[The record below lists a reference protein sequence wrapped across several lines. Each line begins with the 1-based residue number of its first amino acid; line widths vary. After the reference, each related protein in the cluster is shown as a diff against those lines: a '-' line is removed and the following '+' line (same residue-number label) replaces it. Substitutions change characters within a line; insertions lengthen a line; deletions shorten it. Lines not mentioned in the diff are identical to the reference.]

1 MDATLPAPDPWVAD
15 LVPAWTAENTQPALD
30 VACGSGRNA
39 LWLAA
44 AGLEVAGVDRAAGAV
59 ARARAA
65 ARRLGL
71 PSARFRVRDVEAD
84 GLPEGPWGAV
94 VVCRYLHRPLLPRL
108 SEVLR
113 PGGWLVYRT
122 HLAHPIRAPGARPRR
137 RAFLLDS
144 GELLRAFAHLEVLRY
159 EERAGPDGAWAG
171 LVARR
176 PYSS

>member
-1 MDATLPAPDPWVAD
+1 MDAQLPAPDPWVAD
-15 LVPAWTAENTQPALD
+15 LTAAWAAGSVQPVLD

-44 AGLEVAGVDRAAGAV
+44 AGLRVVGVDRSAGAV
-59 ARARAA
+59 ERARAT
-65 ARRLGL
+65 ARRRGL
-71 PSARFRVRDVEAD
+71 ATARFRVRDVEAA
-84 GLPEGPWGAV
+84 GPPAGPWGAV

-108 SEVLR
+108 AEALR

-122 HLAHPIRAPGARPRR
+122 HLAHPLRAPDARPRR
-137 RAFLLDS
+137 SAFLLAS
-144 GELLRAFAHLEVLRY
+144 GELLRAFGGLEVLRY
-159 EERAGPDGAWAG
+159 EEAAGPDGAWAG